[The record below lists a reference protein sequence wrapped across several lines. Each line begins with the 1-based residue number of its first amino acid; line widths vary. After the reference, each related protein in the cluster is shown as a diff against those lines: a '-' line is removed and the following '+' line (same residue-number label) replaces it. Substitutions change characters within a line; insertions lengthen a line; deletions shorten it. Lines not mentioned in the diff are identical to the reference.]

1 MKLAYSSKKVGG
13 YLLAFFLLF
22 GIITVASSSAQA
34 QWQRGRDRWERR
46 QDRREDRYERRYGL
60 QVARERGYSYGLSVG
75 AADAQRRQSYNP
87 QRSRYWRNGTEGYDN
102 DFGNKGQYRQVFRN
116 AFEQGYREG
125 YQRYA
130 YNNRRWDNRRWDNRW
145 PRY

>member
-1 MKLAYSSKKVGG
+1 MKLAYSSKRVGG

-34 QWQRGRDRWERR
+34 QWGRDR
-46 QDRREDRYERRYGL
+46 DRRERRSERREERYERRQGL
-60 QVARERGYSYGLSVG
+60 QVARERGYSYGMNVG
-75 AADAQRRQSYNP
+75 AADAQRRQSFNP
-87 QRSRYWRNGTEGYDN
+87 QRSRYWRNGMEGYDD
-102 DFGNKGQYRQVFRN
+102 DFGNRGQYRQVFRN

-130 YNNRRWDNRRWDNRW
+130 SDRRGRWDNRW
-145 PRY
+145 PRN